1 MILPPL
7 PLTAL
12 LGTDKSTKMSDILR
26 NIEGNNRLA
35 EFTRGLLACPASEA
49 AVERWF
55 SSKRRLIQDQC
66 SQMNGETLQ
75 CKSLWLSGLFK
86 E

>member
-1 MILPPL
+1 MILPPHSRTL
-7 PLTAL
+7 L
-12 LGTDKSTKMSDILR
+12 LGTNKSTKMSDILR

-66 SQMNGETLQ
+66 SRMNSETLQ